1 MNKAPVYRLRNEARL
16 PQNTRRSTMCLHGL
30 VKERNALPW
39 KRHFR
44 EAVYFRTGAKDS
56 QLSLIFSE
64 NSQFSLREDID
75 DGISFSNLFFICAQ
89 FGNIFG
95 SYLKQENVKT
105 KKKTFQWLKI
115 ILNPSSLQVTA
126 KGENFK
132 KFLPP
137 NYSLCLEW
145 ERKMVNTFVD
155 IVKWKLDGGLT
166 MLNFIFSWRKAISL
180 LTRCARSYHFVCTTR
195 LLLKKK
201 AWSQVS

>member
-1 MNKAPVYRLRNEARL
+1 MTAF
-16 PQNTRRSTMCLHGL
+16 RSQTC
-30 VKERNALPW
+30 
-39 KRHFR
+39 
-44 EAVYFRTGAKDS
+44 
-56 QLSLIFSE
+56 SLFVR
-64 NSQFSLREDID
+64 SLAIY
-75 DGISFSNLFFICAQ
+75 SW
-89 FGNIFG
+89 

-115 ILNPSSLQVTA
+115 ILNPSSLQVTT

-137 NYSLCLEW
+137 NYSLCWEW

-180 LTRCARSYHFVCTTR
+180 LTRCPRSYHFVFTTR
-195 LLLKKK
+195 PLLKKSLV
-201 AWSQVS
+201 AGSASFTATYPASRVASNHSIWISRDFSNRVRRHVSNPRSGLI